1 MSDDYKYTKE
11 YIAKTEWEDVG
22 DGHIIIDGRWY
33 TYFEVREA
41 LKEECK
47 DE

>member
-11 YIAKTEWEDVG
+11 YIAKN
-22 DGHIIIDGRWY
+22 IIIDGRWY

-47 DE
+47 DD